1 VLELIKAGGWLMLPL
16 IACSVVAMAIV
27 LERAWTLRRARIIP
41 PHLVAQVWH
50 QLKKRQ
56 LNPDQLRALREGSP
70 LGRILAV
77 GLMNKHQPRE
87 VMMESI
93 EDVGRHEA
101 HSLERFLNTLGT
113 IAVIS
118 PLLGLLG
125 TVVGMI
131 EVFNVIGNEGLG
143 KAGALAGGIS
153 QALITTAA
161 GLVIAIPTLVA
172 HRYFLRRVET
182 LVVEMEQEALKLV
195 EAVYGLRDSG
205 SSAA

>member
-1 VLELIKAGGWLMLPL
+1 MLELIKAGGWLMLPL

-70 LGRILAV
+70 LGRILAA
-77 GLMNKHQPRE
+77 GLINKNQPRE
-87 VMMESI
+87 VMLESI

-161 GLVIAIPTLVA
+161 GLVIAIPALVA
-172 HRYFLRRVET
+172 HRYFLRRVDS

-195 EAVYGLRDSG
+195 DVVYGQRESG
-205 SSAA
+205 STAA

>member
-1 VLELIKAGGWLMLPL
+1 MLELIKAGGWLMLPL

-70 LGRILAV
+70 LGRILAA
-77 GLMNKHQPRE
+77 GLINKNQPRE
-87 VMMESI
+87 VMLESI

-131 EVFNVIGNEGLG
+131 EVFNVIGNQGLG

-172 HRYFLRRVET
+172 HRYFLRRVDT

-195 EAVYGLRDSG
+195 DVVYGQRESG